1 MGLEGEGSCLPT
13 AEEGGGFTSPAEV
26 GAPSGARTPAV
37 PAPGGRR
44 RGLRRGEGRGGE
56 EEEDDDNMLGGG
68 GNTCSQCATSVTE
81 ERWVAPSG
89 EEYRREG

>member
-1 MGLEGEGSCLPT
+1 VHLP
-13 AEEGGGFTSPAEV
+13 
-26 GAPSGARTPAV
+26 
-37 PAPGGRR
+37 GR
-44 RGLRRGEGRGGE
+44 GHPLFLRRGDVDVGYGGGKVEGGE